1 MSILKD
7 PFVRMAAH
15 ATLGAVLGVL
25 VGFLIS
31 FLIQTLYKFAF
42 PGDYVAM
49 LKNDGPVGIIPFF
62 GMGFGA
68 FIGGILGGVVGI
80 RRKE

>member
-15 ATLGAVLGVL
+15 ALLGAVLGVFA
-25 VGFLIS
+25 GFLLS
-31 FLIQTLYKFAF
+31 FLIQVLYKSAF

-68 FIGGILGGVVGI
+68 VMGGLLGGVVGI